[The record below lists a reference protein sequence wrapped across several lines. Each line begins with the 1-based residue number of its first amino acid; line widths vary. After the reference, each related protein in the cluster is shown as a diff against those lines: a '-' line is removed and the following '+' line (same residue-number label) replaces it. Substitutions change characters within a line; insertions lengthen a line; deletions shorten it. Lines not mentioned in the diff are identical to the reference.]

1 MVGQKLEGC
10 WKQLTELKGEDIE
23 AAAFLSSSVR
33 SEMKVIIK
41 HRCINNLPVN

>member
-23 AAAFLSSSVR
+23 AAAFEFFSKIWNES
-33 SEMKVIIK
+33 
-41 HRCINNLPVN
+41 NNQT